1 MSDKKKGMT
10 DEEALDY
17 MLSRGLPVVNMF
29 SKARTKS
36 VSERAAL
43 YAKVIIGAHHGEDED
58 TRLQTIT
65 GLVGAC
71 FGLLEGAYKLK
82 DSNPS
87 GQKVSSRVKGAS

>member
-1 MSDKKKGMT
+1 MSDKKDMT
-10 DEEALDY
+10 NDEALDY
-17 MLSRGLPVVNMF
+17 MLARGLPVVKMF
-29 SKARTKS
+29 SKARTES

-58 TRLQTIT
+58 TRLQMIT

-71 FGLLEGAYKLK
+71 FGLLEGAYNFNLR
-82 DSNPS
+82 